1 MTREKNIVDNGYGY
15 MSAERQTGT
24 GANREDGRVPFSE
37 KYALTIKEAAIYFN
51 IGNKK
56 LRRLAEDNL
65 GRFALE
71 SGNRFLI
78 IRPKFEQFL
87 SQSTSI

>member
-1 MTREKNIVDNGYGY
+1 MNDIPIIENTALPLG
-15 MSAERQTGT
+15 
-24 GANREDGRVPFSE
+24 E

-56 LRRLAEDNL
+56 LRRLAEENL

-87 SQSTSI
+87 DQSTSI